1 MDDVAKQVPLRGR
14 LIDSLYTE
22 AMVLADEARSYF
34 DQGGLTDR
42 EALTPLKRVTLS
54 CESLR
59 VTTRLM
65 HVLSWLLT
73 QRAIDAGQI
82 ATADPTPAEQW
93 QGLEAQATPLEGMP
107 PAAVAIIDASRDLC
121 ARVARLDSEEVAVVP
136 QSPALGLL
144 SRLEQAF

>member
-1 MDDVAKQVPLRGR
+1 MAKNVPFRGR

-34 DQGGLTDR
+34 DQGGLADR
-42 EALTPLKRVTLS
+42 EALTPMLRVTLS

-73 QRAIDAGQI
+73 QRAIDAGQM
-82 ATADPTPAEQW
+82 AAVDPIPAEQW
-93 QGLEAQATPLEGMP
+93 DGLELQAGSLEGMP
-107 PAAVAIIDASRDLC
+107 PAAIAIIAASRDLC
-121 ARVARLDSEEVAVVP
+121 ARVARLDSEEIAVVP

-144 SRLEQAF
+144 NRLEQAF

>member
-1 MDDVAKQVPLRGR
+1 MDDVAKNVPLRGR

-34 DQGGLTDR
+34 DQGGLADR
-42 EALTPLKRVTLS
+42 EALSPLKRVILS

-93 QGLEAQATPLEGMP
+93 AGLEAQAASLEGMP
-107 PAAVAIIDASRDLC
+107 LAAIAIIEASRDLC
-121 ARVARLDSEEVAVVP
+121 ARVARLDGEEIADMP

-144 SRLEQAF
+144 NRLEQAF

>member
-1 MDDVAKQVPLRGR
+1 MEDQAKRFPLRRR

-34 DQGGLTDR
+34 DQGGIADR
-42 EALTPLKRVTLS
+42 EALSPLMRVTLS

-73 QRAIDAGQI
+73 QRAIDAGQMS
-82 ATADPTPAEQW
+82 AVDPLPVEDW
-93 QGLEAQATPLEGMP
+93 DGLEEQTSSLKGMP
-107 PAAVAIIDASRDLC
+107 AAAIALIEASQDLC
-121 ARVARLDSEEVAVVP
+121 GRVARLDNEAEAIAL

-144 SRLEQAF
+144 SRLQQAF